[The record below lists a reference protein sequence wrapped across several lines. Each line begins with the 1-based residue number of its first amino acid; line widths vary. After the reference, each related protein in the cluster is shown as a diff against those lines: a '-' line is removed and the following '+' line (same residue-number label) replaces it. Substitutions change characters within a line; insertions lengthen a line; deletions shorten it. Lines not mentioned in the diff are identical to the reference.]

1 MIPGTKPARTS
12 AVLPFFVLLCSVP
25 ALAQGTMGSR
35 TAAPPLFHGHW
46 CGAGDQNRAAPVD
59 ALDAACRAHDLCY
72 ERVGRNACDCDRAL
86 LDATAKLVRNV
97 RVAQDVRNKAATVN
111 SLFSAAPCRED
122 PGSLKNT
129 RAP

>member
-1 MIPGTKPARTS
+1 MTPVTRSVRSS
-12 AVLPFFVLLCSVP
+12 AVLCLFVLLCSGP
-25 ALAQGTMGSR
+25 ALAQGAVGGR
-35 TAAPPLFHGHW
+35 TAAPALFHGHW

-86 LDATAKLVRNV
+86 LDATAKLVRNM
-97 RVAQDVRNKAATVN
+97 RVAPGVRNKAATVN

-122 PGSLKNT
+122 PGLLKNT